1 MRRARHRSQTFD
13 KCLPSG
19 EGSPCS
25 RLGWVVSSLEEDKTR
40 ERERGKAG
48 GGGEGGS
55 ELGLVQVDGPR
66 LEDEAQLVVRSRGAV
81 VFAQLLDADPEGEVV
96 VVESFGD
103 LAALVED
110 FGQGA
115 VGSGGIEG
123 SGLASAR
130 TRDARHETGV
140 GGASGTGRERELTA

>member
-1 MRRARHRSQTFD
+1 M
-13 KCLPSG
+13 
-19 EGSPCS
+19 
-25 RLGWVVSSLEEDKTR
+25 
-40 ERERGKAG
+40 
-48 GGGEGGS
+48 
-55 ELGLVQVDGPR
+55 
-66 LEDEAQLVVRSRGAV
+66 
-81 VFAQLLDADPEGEVV
+81 FAQLLDADPEGEVV

-140 GGASGTGRERELTA
+140 GGASGTGRDRELTA